1 MFKYIN
7 KKKWVLLNLKIYN
20 TILKILPNIVIF
32 YKGFSVTLN
41 IKKKDFILYLNI
53 LKKNSSFLF
62 KYLIDISVID
72 YPWKKN
78 RFFVGY
84 VFRSLTYNKI
94 MYCFLKCSNF
104 SKVFSI
110 SSLYSSSNWAER
122 ECWDFFGVFF
132 FLNKNLKRILTDY
145 GFKGHPLKKDFPL
158 LGFNELYYNVV
169 SSFLK
174 YKKI

>member
-1 MFKYIN
+1 
-7 KKKWVLLNLKIYN
+7 V
-20 TILKILPNIVIF
+20 V
-32 YKGFSVTLN
+32 
-41 IKKKDFILYLNI
+41 YLNI

-84 VFRSLTYNKI
+84 VFRSLSFNKI
-94 MYCFLKCSNF
+94 LFCFLKSSNY
-104 SKVFSI
+104 SSIFSI
-110 SSLYSSSNWAER
+110 SSLYKSSNWAER
-122 ECWDFFGVFF
+122 ECWDFFGIFF
-132 FLNKNLKRILTDY
+132 FNNKNLKRILTDY

-158 LGFNELYYNVV
+158 LGFNEIYYNVV
-169 SSFLK
+169 SSYLK